1 MDELEQCP
9 FCGNKARIIFD
20 KERVLIECIE
30 CMACVWEY
38 CTDDARQA
46 WNTRAQDKLLD
57 DMAEILKVSKCP
69 NCDGGGA
76 IGHEVENYMYSDS
89 GEPIPNHYTEWEQCQ
104 WCYEKEDLLTR
115 YRALK
120 GE

>member
-1 MDELEQCP
+1 MDEWDKKCP
-9 FCGNKARIIFD
+9 IALDIDVEALSNKVKRS
-20 KERVLIECIE
+20 
-30 CMACVWEY
+30 
-38 CTDDARQA
+38 
-46 WNTRAQDKLLD
+46 AQDKLLD

>member
-57 DMAEILKVSKCP
+57 DMGKELKELYDEMSYRR
-69 NCDGGGA
+69 DTT
-76 IGHEVENYMYSDS
+76 E
-89 GEPIPNHYTEWEQCQ
+89 YTRWT
-104 WCYEKEDLLTR
+104 KEMCKIKDLLTR
-115 YRALK
+115 YRALR